1 MTLRLTLPAPA
12 KINLFLHVTGRRDDG
27 YHLLESVF
35 VPVTLADTVTLT
47 PRADGVIAL
56 LDPPEGL
63 NEATDLACRAARA
76 LQSASGTSL
85 GVDIQLIKRIPQ
97 GAGLGG
103 GSSDAATTLLG
114 LNQLWRLG
122 HSREQLQ
129 TIGANLGADVPFFVF
144 GRPALVQGVGEK
156 LRAVTLPATQ
166 LVIASPGVSVATSAV
181 FTDPDLRRNTAP
193 LQTPVFTQ
201 DFGRNDLQPVATKLA
216 PEIERLQ
223 QAFVN
228 AGAAPKMTGSGSCVF
243 ALTTSARGATGAIG
257 AKGANGGDQ
266 AGRLKAALMQ
276 AGWRAWA
283 VRTLVKHPLYSL
295 ADSAT
300 I

>member
-1 MTLRLTLPAPA
+1 VKLRLCLPAPA

-47 PRADGVIAL
+47 LRSDGVIRL

-63 NEATDLACRAARA
+63 SDANDLSCRAARA
-76 LQSASGTSL
+76 LQIASGTKL
-85 GVDIQLIKRIPQ
+85 GVDIQLLKLIPQ

-114 LNQLWRLG
+114 LNRLWKLAC
-122 HSREQLQ
+122 SRATLQ
-129 TIGANLGADVPFFVF
+129 DIGATLGADVPFFVF
-144 GRPALVQGVGEK
+144 GQPAFAQGIGEK
-156 LRAVTLPATQ
+156 LRAITLPVIHA
-166 LVIASPGVSVATSAV
+166 VIASPGVTVATNAV
-181 FTDPDLRRNTAP
+181 FAHPDLTRNTP
-193 LQTPVFTQ
+193 TLQTPVFRLGY
-201 DFGRNDLQPVATKLA
+201 GRNDLQTVAANLA
-216 PEIERLQ
+216 PEIDRLQ
-223 QAFVN
+223 HAFVS
-228 AGAAPKMTGSGSCVF
+228 ASAIPKMTGSGSCVF
-243 ALTTSARGATGAIG
+243 ALAHRRSDALRV
-257 AKGANGGDQ
+257 Q
-266 AGRLKAALMQ
+266 AALTR

-283 VRTLVKHPLYSL
+283 VNTLAKHPLYSL